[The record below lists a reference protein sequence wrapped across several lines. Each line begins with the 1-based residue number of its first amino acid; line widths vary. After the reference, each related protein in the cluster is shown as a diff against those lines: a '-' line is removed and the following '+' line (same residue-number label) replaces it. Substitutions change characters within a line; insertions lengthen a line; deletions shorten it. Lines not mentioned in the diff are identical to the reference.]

1 MSKYCRLI
9 LYQLEW
15 IVGTVFCFFFNEYCQ
30 NGRKM
35 YFRLKPFDG
44 ITWCETNKKIL
55 VYCFSVHRNDYYD
68 CTPPFDL
75 LRWWKIYM
83 SYSVLFTNGKC
94 SNSFLSTQTSI
105 KHRYY
110 NIFFFSVS
118 VCATNRYCIP
128 FTFTLKLNHFF
139 FETNSSYTKKN
150 CIVLLGPLN
159 GLWEALNGKK
169 FILLKSREKKV
180 YFVRWFCASL
190 HYFNK
195 CSSECK
201 RIRSLFLSL
210 NELCL
215 PRAYFRREKKTQRK
229 RKKVGAPVFFSS
241 LLWILAICHSLV
253 R

>member
-1 MSKYCRLI
+1 MSKYRRLI

-15 IVGTVFCFFFNEYCQ
+15 FVGTVFCFFFNEYCQ
-30 NGRKM
+30 NEKKM

-110 NIFFFSVS
+110 NIFFSRSLSVLQTGIAFLLLS
-118 VCATNRYCIP
+118 LLSSTI
-128 FTFTLKLNHFF
+128 FF
-139 FETNSSYTKKN
+139 FETNSSYTKKKLYSFTWSLEWFMR
-150 CIVLLGPLN
+150 CIEWQKVYPFEIEEKKKCTLFAGFALLSIISINVPVSVSVFVHSFCRWMNYVCHEHTSG
-159 GLWEALNGKK
+159 GEKK
-169 FILLKSREKKV
+169 HREKERKSV
-180 YFVRWFCASL
+180 LPFFFLLFSGFSQYVIRW
-190 HYFNK
+190 
-195 CSSECK
+195 
-201 RIRSLFLSL
+201 
-210 NELCL
+210 
-215 PRAYFRREKKTQRK
+215 
-229 RKKVGAPVFFSS
+229 
-241 LLWILAICHSLV
+241 
-253 R
+253 